1 MGQGKKNQPKCG
13 NNKLW
18 LTTTATFRSKEES
31 FPCKS
36 RGGLKDIDLGIDF
49 SPNFTYKTLEVQKMW
64 VEWDLMAYHITLCQL
79 IDTVTAA
86 SLKA

>member
-49 SPNFTYKTLEVQKMW
+49 FPTFTYKSIRGLENVGRMGPFG
-64 VEWDLMAYHITLCQL
+64 LSYHTMLAY
-79 IDTVTAA
+79 
-86 SLKA
+86 